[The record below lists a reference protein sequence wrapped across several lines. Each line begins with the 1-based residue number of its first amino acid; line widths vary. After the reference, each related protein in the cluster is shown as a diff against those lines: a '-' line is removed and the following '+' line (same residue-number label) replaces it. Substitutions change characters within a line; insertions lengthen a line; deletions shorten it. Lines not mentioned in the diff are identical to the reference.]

1 MRSLLSNCGR
11 LLGFSKKGVVPKAMP
26 NPDQLNLQQLPI
38 LSASELIQACGYA
51 PDLPELFRLVGV
63 QEQHFDNLYR
73 DSLYAF
79 AEAVQLA
86 PASESHHHAG
96 PGGLLKHTLE
106 VVHSALQLRK
116 AYQLPRRGE
125 PEDIVAQEHAWTFGV
140 FAAALLHDAGKVMSR
155 SPLMLTMADG
165 TERTWNPHD
174 RPLNEIAPASYRI
187 DFRRAEYKAHNRY
200 ALTLFGVLLPSVARG
215 WLTNYPHILS
225 QLVAYLWGDEFESG
239 DIGQIVVRADRDST
253 ARNLGSSPDALRFPD
268 AKAST
273 ADQLM
278 SGLRQ
283 LLGEKDIKLN
293 QNGGMGWIY
302 DDYAYFVCKPLAEKL
317 QSHLASQSVTG
328 IPTETSRLYDVLQE
342 GGFALSTSDGQAIW
356 NVSVQGEGYQ
366 HAFTCL
372 KFEARRLFSHNR
384 ELPKFVGL
392 ITETDSTIETPK
404 TQTPVQPAII
414 SASEHIQ
421 ETVPAS
427 PVVIPK
433 DIPATDSIPTSSA
446 ASPVTMPAPKPS
458 SAPAPREAVPVSP
471 LAAIQAKRQNE
482 SVPIA
487 ENTVATIPPP
497 KPESVPTQEAEGS
510 HVNTEVPIAMPASP
524 VAMSRAAPAQPES
537 VTPVIAQPVREPAI
551 SAKIV
556 QPETVVTAETVPAK
570 SQMNDDTGEQFFQWV
585 KGGIHNKKL
594 QVNNGKAPIHFVDE
608 GVFLISPIIFKM
620 FCAEHDNLKESD
632 FNKLQKRLA
641 RMNKHIKGKL
651 TNKNIVTYTGKRAG
665 GKEVKLNGM
674 LLPYSTMF
682 EDDATRPETNKF
694 LAASENN

>member
-1 MRSLLSNCGR
+1 MKSLLSNCSR
-11 LLGFSKKGVVPKAMP
+11 ILGFGKNGTISRSIP

-125 PEDIVAQEHAWTFGV
+125 PETIVAQEHAWTFGV

-155 SPLMLTMADG
+155 SPLVLAMADG
-165 TERTWNPHD
+165 TERAWSPHD
-174 RPLNEIAPASYRI
+174 RQLHELAPASYRI
-187 DFRRAEYKAHNRY
+187 DFRNAEYKAHNRY

-239 DIGQIVVRADRDST
+239 DIGEIVVRADRDST
-253 ARNLGSSPDALRFPD
+253 ARNLGGSPDALRFPD

-293 QNGGMGWIY
+293 QNGGMGWVY
-302 DDYAYFVCKPLAEKL
+302 NDYAYFVCKPLAEKL
-317 QSHLASQSVTG
+317 QAHLASQAVTG
-328 IPTETSRLYDVLQE
+328 IPSETSRIYDVLQE
-342 GGFALSTSDGQAIW
+342 GGFALSTPDDQAIW
-356 NVSVQGEGYQ
+356 NVSVQGDGYQ

-384 ELPKFVGL
+384 ELPKFTGL
-392 ITETDSTIETPK
+392 ITETDSNVK
-404 TQTPVQPAII
+404 ASQTPAQPA
-414 SASEHIQ
+414 A
-421 ETVPAS
+421 
-427 PVVIPK
+427 
-433 DIPATDSIPTSSA
+433 
-446 ASPVTMPAPKPS
+446 M
-458 SAPAPREAVPVSP
+458 SAPAHTQETAPVSPVAPPKEAVVAGSISSSAVEMPASAPARTSPNIAASREAVPVSP
-471 LAAIQAKRQNE
+471 LAALQAKHQNE
-482 SVPIA
+482 SVPETKNPVTA
-487 ENTVATIPPP
+487 VPAPQ
-497 KPESVPTQEAEGS
+497 PEPVPVPEAEGNQ
-510 HVNTEVPIAMPASP
+510 VNTETPLGMPVSP
-524 VAMSRAAPAQPES
+524 VAMSRTAPASSES
-537 VTPVIAQPVREPAI
+537 VF
-551 SAKIV
+551 SAKV
-556 QPETVVTAETVPAK
+556 APAETVTNSEAVPVK
-570 SQMNDDTGEQFFQWV
+570 TQMNDDTGRQFFAWI
-585 KGGIHNKKL
+585 KDGIHNKKL
-594 QVNNGKAPIHFVDE
+594 QVNNGKAAIHFVEE
-608 GVFLISPIIFKM
+608 GVLLISPIIFKM
-620 FCAEHDNLKESD
+620 FCVEHKDLKEDDSV
-632 FNKLQKRLA
+632 KLQKRLV
-641 RMNKHIKGKL
+641 RLHKHIKGKL
-651 TNKNIVTYTGKRAG
+651 TNKNILIYTGKRAG
-665 GKEVKLNGM
+665 GKEVRLSGM
-674 LLPYSTMF
+674 LLPYSLMF
-682 EDDATRPETNKF
+682 EDGAARPETNKF
-694 LAASENN
+694 LSASENN

>member
-1 MRSLLSNCGR
+1 MKAPRS
-11 LLGFSKKGVVPKAMP
+11 FP

-38 LSASELIQACGYA
+38 LSAPELIQACGYA

-125 PEDIVAQEHAWTFGV
+125 PETIVAQEHAWTFGV

-155 SPLMLTMADG
+155 SPLMLTMTDG
-165 TERTWNPHD
+165 TERTWSPHD
-174 RPLNEIAPASYRI
+174 RQLTELAPASYRI
-187 DFRRAEYKAHNRY
+187 DFRPAEYKAHNRY

-239 DIGQIVVRADRDST
+239 DIGEIVVRADRDST
-253 ARNLGSSPDALRFPD
+253 ARNLGGSPDALRFPD

-293 QNGGMGWIY
+293 QNGGMGWIHN
-302 DDYAYFVCKPLAEKL
+302 DYAYFVCKPLAEKL
-317 QSHLASQSVTG
+317 QSHLGSQAVAG
-328 IPTETSRLYDVLQE
+328 IPTETSRIYDVLQE
-342 GGFALSTSDGQAIW
+342 GGFALTTADGQAIW
-356 NVSVQGEGYQ
+356 NVSIQGEGYQ
-366 HAFTCL
+366 HSFTCL
-372 KFEARRLFSHNR
+372 KFDARRLFSHNR
-384 ELPKFVGL
+384 ELPKFTGL
-392 ITETDSTIETPK
+392 IIETDSNASTANRTAPA
-404 TQTPVQPAII
+404 QPSIVA
-414 SASEHIQ
+414 APAHTQ

-427 PVVIPK
+427 PAVTPK
-433 DIPATDSIPTSSA
+433 DMSVTDSNA
-446 ASPVTMPAPKPS
+446 PS
-458 SAPAPREAVPVSP
+458 SVAVPTTAPTTKSSRTTPPREAVPVSP
-471 LAAIQAKRQNE
+471 LAALQAKHQNE
-482 SVPIA
+482 SVP
-487 ENTVATIPPP
+487 ESKNPVAAVPAPQ
-497 KPESVPTQEAEGS
+497 PELVPAQEAES
-510 HVNTEVPIAMPASP
+510 HQENTETPIGMPASP
-524 VAMSRAAPAQPES
+524 VAMSRAAPAQPEP
-537 VTPVIAQPVREPAI
+537 VTPTIAQPVREPAI
-551 SAKIV
+551 SAKAAPI
-556 QPETVVTAETVPAK
+556 ETVAK
-570 SQMNDDTGEQFFQWV
+570 SETESAKAQMNDDTGRQFFAWIED
-585 KGGIHNKKL
+585 GIHNKKL

-608 GVFLISPIIFKM
+608 GILLISPIIFKL
-620 FCAEHDNLKESD
+620 FCIENDSLQESD

-651 TNKNIVTYTGKRAG
+651 TNKNILTYTGKRAG

-674 LLPYSTMF
+674 LLPYSAMF
-682 EDDATRPETNKF
+682 EDGATRPETNKF
-694 LAASENN
+694 LSASENN